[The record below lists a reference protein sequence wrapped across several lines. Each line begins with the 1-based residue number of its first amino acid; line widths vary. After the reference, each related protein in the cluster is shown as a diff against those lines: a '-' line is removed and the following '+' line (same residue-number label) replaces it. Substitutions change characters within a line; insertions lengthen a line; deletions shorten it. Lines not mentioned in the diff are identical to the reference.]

1 MTATLILEISLPYLK
16 MVLCRSALGT
26 HYVKGAALSN
36 ITNLADDAV
45 SGAVAAFLSDL
56 KVKKPHDIVVC
67 YSRNAVT
74 LRNLRIPSAVPS
86 EIESMIKL
94 HIGRQVPYAKEE
106 IVSGWRLM
114 GQDAVGYTK
123 VMLAIIHRESIRRIL
138 RILEKMGLYTDRIEL
153 SSDGVLSWLG
163 RAVKSAELKAP
174 EAFVILDI
182 DASFTDFL
190 VATHENVLFSRGIA
204 VGRDQLND
212 EARWPK
218 FIGELKQT
226 LVISQGEEIIQK
238 PSKIFVTG
246 AVENLKNLCAKIEA
260 EFHLPTH
267 SVEPL
272 ANLPLSKEV
281 FKNPAVL
288 FEQASF
294 TGLLGLGL
302 DAGKNRIGFILP
314 EAQLRRVLKERNRE
328 MIFLGSLIMY
338 LILVGCGVYL
348 ERMHNR
354 QAYLGL
360 LKDRYQRIAV
370 EADDIDEKLERL
382 KRIKSKLDLKAT
394 AINYLLE
401 VSKVLPGEIV
411 LTQMVFQ
418 KDAKLDA
425 KGRAREMSDVFN
437 LITALENS
445 AYFKDVQ
452 TRYTTRKKVKGRDIN
467 EFELVCPLEGTGQA
481 KKAKKVLR
489 EGADE
494 TGS

>member
-1 MTATLILEISLPYLK
+1 MTATLILEISASCLK

-36 ITNLADDAV
+36 IANLADDAV
-45 SGAVAAFLSDL
+45 GGAIAAFLNDL
-56 KVKKPHDIVVC
+56 KVKKPNDIVVS

-74 LRNLRIPSAVPS
+74 LRNLRIPSAVPE

-114 GQDAVGYTK
+114 GADAMGYTK
-123 VMLAIIHRESIRRIL
+123 VMLAIVHRESIRRIL
-138 RILEKMGLYTDRIEL
+138 RILEKIGLYTDRIEL
-153 SSDGVLSWLG
+153 SSDGVLSWLA
-163 RAVKSAELKAP
+163 RAVRAAELRAP
-174 EAFVILDI
+174 EAFLVLDI
-182 DASFTDFL
+182 DGTFTDFL
-190 VATHENVLFSRGIA
+190 VATHEGVLFSRSLA
-204 VGRDQLND
+204 VGRDQLGD

-226 LVISQGEEIIQK
+226 LVISQGEEIVQK

-246 AVENLKNLCAKIEA
+246 AVENLKNLCAKIET

-267 SVEPL
+267 AVEPL
-272 ANLPLSKEV
+272 SNLPLSKEV
-281 FKNPAVL
+281 FKNPVGL
-288 FEQASF
+288 FGQASF

-302 DAGKNRIGFILP
+302 DSGKNRIGFILP
-314 EAQLRRVLKERNRE
+314 EAQLRRVLKERNRD
-328 MIFLGSLIMY
+328 MIFLGSLVMY
-338 LILVGCGVYL
+338 LILVACGAYL

-360 LKDRYQRIAV
+360 LKDRYQRVAV

-401 VSKVLPGEIV
+401 VSKVLPPEIV
-411 LTQMVFQ
+411 LTQMAFQ
-418 KDAKLDA
+418 KDARLDV
-425 KGRAREMSDVFN
+425 KGRAREMSDVFGF
-437 LITALENS
+437 ITALENS

-467 EFELVCPLEGTGQA
+467 EFELICPLEGAGQA
-481 KKAKKVLR
+481 KKAKGARR

-494 TGS
+494 SGG